1 MKKIWFILVIGLF
14 GLGLFPLKTF
24 SQDSITQPT
33 PQIIHPQANSTLSG
47 TIVIEIYIIPTVVYQ
62 MDVYALT
69 PNSSRIYIGTANQEG
84 GTYFIKYWNTASVV
98 NGGYQLWAEAK
109 IEGGQITTYS
119 QKVPVTIANQ
129 TSTTPRSTPTPAP
142 SPTATALTTETPAQ
156 DEGTVVSQEGEA
168 TQNKEEVTGTPV
180 TASAPKTEIPVP
192 TPSLTV
198 PPEEN
203 ILDSSKIIN
212 TLSFDIFQDQIV
224 RLEKIEARV
233 SAKNQKFLN
242 FVGKAYP
249 QSSVTITINSQ
260 PLVMSVQTDAQGNW
274 TYTLEKPL
282 EPGKHETYVEVERD
296 GKMEKNGPYPFT
308 IAKAQASPE
317 NPNGESLELVSS
329 ANKAIINYIYLVSLA
344 IVVAILVIAIIY
356 LFRKKNRLKGGNNV

>member
-24 SQDSITQPT
+24 SQNSITQPT

-47 TIVIEIYIIPTVVYQ
+47 TIVIEIYITPTVVYQ

-69 PNSSRIYIGTANQEG
+69 PNSSRIYIGAANQEG
-84 GTYFIKYWNTASVV
+84 GTYFIKYWNTASVI

-142 SPTATALTTETPAQ
+142 SPTATAPVVETSTPEQ
-156 DEGTVVSQEGEA
+156 GTVVNQEGET
-168 TQNKEEVTGTPV
+168 TQNEEEETGTPV
-180 TASAPKTEIPVP
+180 TASTPKTEIPIP
-192 TPSLTV
+192 TPSLTI

-203 ILDSSKIIN
+203 ILENSKMIN
-212 TLSFDIFQDQIV
+212 TLTFNILQDQV
-224 RLEKIEARV
+224 TRLEKIEARV
-233 SAKNQKFLN
+233 SAKNQKFLH

-249 QSSVTITINSQ
+249 NTSVIITINSQ
-260 PLVMSVQTDAQGNW
+260 PLVMTVQSDEQGNW
-274 TYTLEKPL
+274 IYTLEKPL
-282 EPGKHETYVEVERD
+282 EPGKHEVYVEVERD
-296 GKMEKNGPYPFT
+296 GKIEKNGPYPFT

-317 NPNGESLELVSS
+317 NPNGESLELVSPT
-329 ANKAIINYIYLVSLA
+329 NKAIINYIYLVSLA
-344 IVVAILVIAIIY
+344 VVVAILVMAIIY
-356 LFRKKNRLKGGNNV
+356 LFRKKSRLNKEVNV